1 MMQEPEL
8 EEMLNEMTLDERE
21 FQVLL
26 GGRLWTPKP
35 DYIQHFTQTLYTD
48 AELVDAFVD
57 ATYAWYADQA
67 NTMYGCQDEVRAE
80 LIRCL
85 AENDEPEFSSPESLF
100 VWPVHPVGGVPG
112 FDVGQALVNA
122 HQLTVERYC
131 SMKFSKEWTGP
142 EGMFTEYHPKGM
154 L

>member
-21 FQVLL
+21 SQVLL

-35 DYIQHFTQTLYTD
+35 DYIQHFPQTLYTD
-48 AELVDAFVD
+48 AELVDAFVHT
-57 ATYAWYADQA
+57 TYTWYADQT
-67 NTMYGCQDEVRAE
+67 NTMYGWQDEVRAE

-85 AENDEPEFSSPESLF
+85 AENDEPEST
-100 VWPVHPVGGVPG
+100 
-112 FDVGQALVNA
+112 
-122 HQLTVERYC
+122 HQLIYAE
-131 SMKFSKEWTGP
+131 MKFSKEWTGP

-154 L
+154 LDVVCKTERAIDAGHESQRH